1 MKVTEDLLNSLG
13 CGDTPIITVLNKCDL
28 IESDVIEQQFESGI
42 KISAKTGDGIDELL
56 NAIEQ
61 SLPMRFKT
69 VNLLIPFANAGLLNE
84 IRQKAIL
91 NSEEYVAEGIKAVA
105 VVDEEIYSKVKE
117 FEEK

>member
-1 MKVTEDLLNSLG
+1 
-13 CGDTPIITVLNKCDL
+13 
-28 IESDVIEQQFESGI
+28 
-42 KISAKTGDGIDELL
+42 
-56 NAIEQ
+56 
-61 SLPMRFKT
+61 MRFKT